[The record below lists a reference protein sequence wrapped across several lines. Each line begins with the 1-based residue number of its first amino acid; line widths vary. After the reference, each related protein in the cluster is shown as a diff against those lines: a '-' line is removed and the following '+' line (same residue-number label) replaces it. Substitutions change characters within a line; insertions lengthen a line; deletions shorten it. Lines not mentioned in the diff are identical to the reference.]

1 MTDFNDMLSKAK
13 AMQEKMQEAQKQI
26 KNIEVEGVAGDACEN
41 LTKDLEAKLGDLT
54 RRIHNSEYYQKQ
66 ENVTLQHNQD
76 QT

>member
-1 MTDFNDMLSKAK
+1 MAD
-13 AMQEKMQEAQKQI
+13 KQTI
-26 KNIEVEGVAGDACEN
+26 TFKIRQDGIVEERVDGVKGDVCEN

-54 RRIHNSEYYQKQ
+54 RRIHKSEYYQKQ

>member
-1 MTDFNDMLSKAK
+1 MD
-13 AMQEKMQEAQKQI
+13 KQTI
-26 KNIEVEGVAGDACEN
+26 TFKVRQDGIVEERVDGVKGDVCEN

-54 RRIHNSEYYQKQ
+54 RRIHKSEYYQKK